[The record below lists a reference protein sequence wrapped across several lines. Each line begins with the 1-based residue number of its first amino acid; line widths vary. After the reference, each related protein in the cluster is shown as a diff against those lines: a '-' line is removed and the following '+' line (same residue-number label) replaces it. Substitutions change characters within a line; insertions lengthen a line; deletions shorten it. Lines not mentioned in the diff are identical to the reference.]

1 MVNEIRSSYP
11 LLSILIFWYIIPYL
25 FILFVYLFY
34 IIFTYC
40 DLFFVKGKHCQKV
53 RLFFGCHF
61 DSVTFLFH
69 FSYNGAITKC
79 MTAIIVL
86 KKKCKEYQQTGDEEQ
101 AASSYSFNVMG
112 PPQVPAI
119 GGPITRESS
128 RSSSNETEQEV
139 SIVRK

>member
-1 MVNEIRSSYP
+1 MGNEIRSSYP
-11 LLSILIFWYIIPYL
+11 VSSILIFWQIIAYL
-25 FILFVYLFY
+25 FIFYNIYLFE
-34 IIFTYC
+34 IF
-40 DLFFVKGKHCQKV
+40 FIKGKHCQKV
-53 RLFFGCHF
+53 TLLFGCHF
-61 DSVTFLFH
+61 DSVTFLFS

-86 KKKCKEYQQTGDEEQ
+86 KRKCKEYQQTGDEEQ
-101 AASSYSFNVMG
+101 AASSYSSNVMG

-139 SIVRK
+139 SIGWK